1 MRYEI
6 KPILSGA
13 EIRRVTWCR
22 HSARPHEL
30 CSDCDRG
37 ELHLLSLT
45 DEELEVMLRG
55 LTFAA
60 DFQDDYYTLYPSEDY
75 NSGNDCK
82 HARGERIL
90 ARLRAMLTEP
100 ARTRS
105 TKSTN
110 TTNAPGHLFTPR
122 LKNGM
127 RLSLRLSDADW
138 EVANRF
144 RGTLRV
150 KGVVTDQTTGKR
162 YRIKGASC
170 GLPCCCDSTAE
181 GV

>member
-90 ARLRAMLTEP
+90 ARLRHAHG
-100 ARTRS
+100 ACKD
-105 TKSTN
+105 TKHEIDEYDECSR
-110 TTNAPGHLFTPR
+110 P
-122 LKNGM
+122 
-127 RLSLRLSDADW
+127 SLH
-138 EVANRF
+138 
-144 RGTLRV
+144 T
-150 KGVVTDQTTGKR
+150 
-162 YRIKGASC
+162 
-170 GLPCCCDSTAE
+170 
-181 GV
+181 